1 MTPASPP
8 VDNAGGWTWPIDP
21 ASYDRVPALRPDE
34 LEALTILAPR
44 ISQWPARR
52 EPEWQLI
59 ERLVRPLVEARA
71 AVHVVGVRE
80 AHAADDAVTALL
92 RAMLGRQTTIWA
104 WSTGAWLDVF
114 GRSRQ
119 AFSAVHRLNDW
130 GFARQPMIA
139 IAYLL
144 RCFPDP
150 RPLRHISRVVLAEKV
165 FGRGQVAAA
174 VDPVE
179 RVLAAWGYLESR
191 PGTSVRRVACTALL
205 LNGSPRL
212 TDLRADVLEES
223 WRGLTRRGPVRQ
235 IERALNALG
244 IMDAPPPH
252 RGGRRT
258 VLDAG
263 VDPRWAQWVR
273 RWDTTSTVRASTRS
287 HTRGNLMRIGRW
299 LAAEHPDVYEPA
311 QWTRPLCA
319 AAVAA
324 IDRMRVGQYAVA
336 PEMLGDRVGQ
346 PFSATAKTQYLT
358 ALRVFFDDCSEW
370 GWIPRRFDPG
380 RAFATP
386 RSVLGQLKREPRV
399 IADDVWAK
407 LLWAGL
413 NLTADDLARGGPYPL
428 ELVRALAVT
437 WLFSGLR
444 SNEIVRLR
452 LGCVRWQHQ
461 TEVESDDT
469 SRICLLDVPPHKTGG
484 AFSKPVDAIVGRAI
498 ATWERERPVQPD
510 LVDRF
515 TGGQVAFLFCY
526 RARPVDNRYVNRG
539 LIPALCRKAGVP
551 ARDARGAITSHRA
564 RSTIATHLFNA
575 KEPMSLF
582 ELQAWL
588 GHRNVSSTQSYA
600 LITPT
605 TLARAYSDAGYFTRN
620 LRTIEVLIDRDAV
633 QSGAAAAGQP
643 WQFFDLGHG
652 HCTYSFFEQCPHRM
666 ACARCDFYVP
676 KASTRSQL
684 LEGKANL
691 GRMLI
696 EIPLTEA
703 ERAAVED
710 GHSATQQLLDRLD
723 DVPTPAGPTPR
734 RLREEAA
741 ASKTPRRRR

>member
-1 MTPASPP
+1 MRPEALPARSE
-8 VDNAGGWTWPIDP
+8 VEWAWPINL
-21 ASYDRVPALRPDE
+21 AVYDQSPALTQDE
-34 LEALTILAPR
+34 LDALTRLSPR
-44 ISQWPARR
+44 LWHWRWRR
-52 EPEWQLI
+52 EPEWQLVD
-59 ERLVRPLVEARA
+59 RLVRPLLEARA
-71 AVHVVGVRE
+71 AVHVASVRQVRP
-80 AHAADDAVTALL
+80 ADDAVTALL
-92 RAMLGRQTTIWA
+92 RAMFERQTTIWA
-104 WSTGAWLDVF
+104 WCTRTWIDVF
-114 GRSRQ
+114 GHSRQ
-119 AFSAVHRLNDW
+119 AFSSAHRLNDD

-165 FGRGQVAAA
+165 FGRGHVAAA

-179 RVLAAWGYLESR
+179 RVLAAWGYVENR
-191 PGTSVRRVACTALL
+191 TGTSVRRVLCTALL

-212 TDLRADVLEES
+212 TDLRADVLEEC
-223 WRGLTRRGPVRQ
+223 WRGLPHRGPWRQ
-235 IERALNALG
+235 IERALDALG
-244 IMDAPPPH
+244 VMDLPPPRR
-252 RGGRRT
+252 RGRGT
-258 VLDAG
+258 VLDTR
-263 VDPRWAQWVR
+263 VDPRWAEWVR
-273 RWDTTSTVRASTRS
+273 RWEATSTVRASTRRG
-287 HTRGNLMRIGRW
+287 TRGVLMRIGRW
-299 LAAEHPDVYEPA
+299 LAAEHPEVYEPG
-311 QWTRPLCA
+311 QWTRQLCA
-319 AAVAA
+319 TAVAA
-324 IDRMRVGQYAVA
+324 IDRMQIGQYAVR
-336 PEMLGDRVGQ
+336 PDVLGDRVGQ
-346 PFSATAKTQYLT
+346 PFSARAKSSYLS
-358 ALRVFFDDCSEW
+358 ALRVFFDDCTEW

-386 RSVLGQLKREPRV
+386 RSVLGQLTRDPRV

-413 NLTADDLARGGPYPL
+413 NLTQDDLARGNPYPL

-452 LGCVRWQHQ
+452 LGCVRWQSHPE
-461 TEVESDDT
+461 TEVDDT
-469 SRICLLDVPPHKTGG
+469 TRICILDVPPHKTGG
-484 AFSKPVDAIVGRAI
+484 AFSKPVDAIVGEAI
-498 ATWERERPVQPD
+498 DAWELARPVQPD
-510 LVDRF
+510 LLDRF
-515 TGGQVAFLFCY
+515 TGEHVAFLFCY
-526 RARPVDNRYVNRG
+526 RAMNVDNRYLNRG

-551 ARDARGAITSHRA
+551 ARDARGTITSHRA

-633 QSGAAAAGQP
+633 LSGAAAAGQP

-652 HCTYSFFEQCPHRM
+652 HCTYTFFEQCPHRM

-710 GHSATQQLLDRLD
+710 GHSATQRLLDRLC
-723 DVPTPAGPTPR
+723 DVPTPAGCTPR
-734 RLREEAA
+734 GLREEET
-741 ASKTPRRRR
+741 ASSAPRRRR